1 VYELLVF
8 LILSVFLECGIGI
21 MYGVGIGYN
30 PILVFPAAIAIN
42 FLTILAVV
50 FIIDRLLCWK
60 KGLRSWLEKRL
71 SRGKKFIDKYGCY
84 GLIGGILVL
93 SPIQLS
99 IMGRLLGIEPRKL
112 YPSLLSAVVIVAT
125 AFMGIALGIFKV
137 LL

>member
-1 VYELLVF
+1 VYELVVF

-21 MYGVGIGYN
+21 IYGVGIGYN
-30 PILVFPAAIAIN
+30 PILVFPATIAIN

-50 FIIDRLLCWK
+50 FLIDRLLCWK

-84 GLIGGILVL
+84 GLIAGILVL

-99 IMGRLLGIEPRKL
+99 ILGRLLGIEPMKL
-112 YPSLLSAVVIVAT
+112 YLSLLSAVVIVAA

>member
-8 LILSVFLECGIGI
+8 IILSVFLECGMGI

-30 PILVFPAAIAIN
+30 PLLVFPATIAIN
-42 FLTILAVV
+42 FLIIIAVV
-50 FIIDRLLCWK
+50 FLIDRLLCWK
-60 KGLRSWLEKRL
+60 KGLRSWLERRL
-71 SRGKKFIDKYGCY
+71 SRGKRFIDKYGCY
-84 GLIGGILVL
+84 GLIGGILFL

-99 IMGRLLGIEPRKL
+99 ILGKLLGIEPRKL